1 MQEGDLTAETLSRR
15 VVLGGG
21 LVTALNATEALAEA
35 TAQAFVE
42 TLYQPY
48 LNAGFQGQPYGDTAR
63 FFVPALAQ
71 AMDRD
76 KREAKRRN
84 EVPPLN
90 GDPFV
95 DAQDWEISKLSIDV
109 RASGDAATARVSFQN
124 FRQAKRVLL
133 ELVKTPAGWRIA
145 EIKAPSG
152 SLKAL
157 YKLK

>member
-1 MQEGDLTAETLSRR
+1 MTAETLSRR
-15 VVLGGG
+15 FLLGGG
-21 LVTALNATEALAEA
+21 LVTALGGTEAMAQA

-42 TLYQPY
+42 TLYRPY
-48 LNAGFQGQPYGDTAR
+48 LQAGFPGQPYDDAAR
-63 FFVPALAQ
+63 FFVPSLAQ
-71 AMDRD
+71 AIDRD
-76 KREAKRRN
+76 NREARRRK
-84 EVPPLN
+84 EVPTLN

-109 RASGDAATARVSFQN
+109 TGSGDTATARVSFHN
-124 FRQAKRVLL
+124 FGEARRVLL

-145 EIKAPSG
+145 DIKAPSG

>member
-1 MQEGDLTAETLSRR
+1 MSAETLSRR
-15 VVLGGG
+15 VLLGSG
-21 LVTALNATEALAEA
+21 LVTALSGTEAMAQA

-42 TLYQPY
+42 SLYRPY

-71 AMDRD
+71 AIDRD
-76 KREAKRRN
+76 NREARRRN
-84 EVPPLN
+84 EVPTLN

-109 RASGDAATARVSFQN
+109 TASGDAATARVSFQN
-124 FRQAKRVLL
+124 FAEARRVVL
-133 ELVKTPAGWRIA
+133 ERVKTPAGWRIA
-145 EIKAPSG
+145 DIKAPSG

-157 YKLK
+157 YKLR

>member
-1 MQEGDLTAETLSRR
+1 MNRETLGRR
-15 VVLGGG
+15 LIVAG
-21 LVTALNATEALAEA
+21 LVTALAGTDASAQAA

-42 TLYQPY
+42 NLYRPY
-48 LNAGFQGQPYGDTAR
+48 LAKGFQGQPYGDTAR
-63 FFVPALAQ
+63 FFVPSLAQ
-71 AMDRD
+71 AIDRD
-76 KREAKRRN
+76 DREAKRRN
-84 EVPPLN
+84 EVPTLN

-109 RASGDAATARVSFQN
+109 TTSGDAATARVSFQN
-124 FRQAKRVLL
+124 FGEAKRLVL
-133 ELVKTPAGWRIA
+133 ELARTPAGWRIA

>member
-1 MQEGDLTAETLSRR
+1 MNTETLRR
-15 VVLGGG
+15 RFLVGGG
-21 LVTALNATEALAEA
+21 IAIALSRTGASAQTA
-35 TAQAFVE
+35 TAQTFVE
-42 TLYQPY
+42 TLYRPY
-48 LNAGFQGQPYGDTAR
+48 LTKGFQGQPYGETER

-76 KREAKRRN
+76 NREAKRRN
-84 EVPPLN
+84 EVPTLD
-90 GDPFV
+90 GDPFI

-109 RASGDAATARVSFQN
+109 TANGDSATARVSFQN
-124 FRQAKRVLL
+124 FGEAKRITL
-133 ELVKTPAGWRIA
+133 ELAKTPAGWRIA

>member
-1 MQEGDLTAETLSRR
+1 VNPEKLSRR
-15 VVLGGG
+15 FLVGGG
-21 LVTALNATEALAEA
+21 LLAALSATDAMAQA

-42 TLYQPY
+42 NLYRPY
-48 LNAGFQGQPYGDTAR
+48 LNKSFQGQPYSDTAR

-76 KREAKRRN
+76 NREAKRRK
-84 EVPPLN
+84 EVPTLD

-109 RASGDAATARVSFQN
+109 TANGDAATARVSFHN
-124 FRQAKRVLL
+124 FGEAKRIMLQL
-133 ELVKTPAGWRIA
+133 AKTPAGWRIA

>member
-1 MQEGDLTAETLSRR
+1 LNPETLSRR
-15 VVLGGG
+15 LLVVGG
-21 LVTALNATEALAEA
+21 LVTALSGTEAVAQA
-35 TAQAFVE
+35 TAQAFVDN
-42 TLYQPY
+42 LYRPY
-48 LNAGFQGQPYGDTAR
+48 LKAGFPGQPYDDAAR

-76 KREAKRRN
+76 NREAKRRN
-84 EVPPLN
+84 EVPTLN

-109 RASGDAATARVSFQN
+109 TGSGDTATARVSFQN
-124 FRQAKRVLL
+124 FGEAKRVLL

-145 EIKAPSG
+145 DIKAPSG

>member
-1 MQEGDLTAETLSRR
+1 MKFEKPGRR
-15 VVLGGG
+15 LMLGAG
-21 LVTALNATEALAEA
+21 LVAALSGSNALAQAA

-42 TLYQPY
+42 ALYRPY
-48 LNAGFQGQPYGDTAR
+48 LTKGFSGQPYDQTAR

-76 KREAKRRN
+76 YREAKRRN
-84 EVPPLN
+84 EVPTLN
-90 GDPFV
+90 GDPFI
-95 DAQDWEISKLSIDV
+95 DAQDWEISKLSINV
-109 RASGDAATARVSFQN
+109 TTNGDTATAQVSFQN
-124 FRQAKRVLL
+124 LGKAKRVIL
-133 ELVKTPAGWRIA
+133 ELAKTPVGWRIA

>member
-1 MQEGDLTAETLSRR
+1 MRSETLSRR
-15 VVLGGG
+15 VLLGSG
-21 LVTALNATEALAEA
+21 LVTALSGTEAMAQA

-42 TLYQPY
+42 SLYRPY

-71 AMDRD
+71 AIDRD
-76 KREAKRRN
+76 NREARRRN
-84 EVPPLN
+84 EVPTLN

-109 RASGDAATARVSFQN
+109 TASGDAATARVSFQN
-124 FRQAKRVLL
+124 FGEARRVLL

-145 EIKAPSG
+145 DIKAPSG

-157 YKLK
+157 YKLR